1 MRFLLDT
8 CVVSDFARGDRPTLA
23 HLCEISPREVAVST
37 ITEMEIAYGLKL
49 NPRLARRLRP
59 IMDEFLGAITIL
71 PYSREA
77 AAATSE
83 LRAVLRRK
91 GTPIGAYDALIA
103 GTALAQDLTL
113 VTSNSREFQR
123 VDQIRV
129 EDWRR

>member
-1 MRFLLDT
+1 M
-8 CVVSDFARGDRPTLA
+8 
-23 HLCEISPREVAVST
+23 ST

-59 IMDEFLGAITIL
+59 IMDELLGAITIL